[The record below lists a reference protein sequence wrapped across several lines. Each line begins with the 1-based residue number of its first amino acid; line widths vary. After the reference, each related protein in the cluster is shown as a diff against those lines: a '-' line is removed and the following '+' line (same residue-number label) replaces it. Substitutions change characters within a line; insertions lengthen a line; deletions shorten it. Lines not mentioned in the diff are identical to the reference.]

1 MVGSSFSSWLPF
13 DLTALFRL
21 FPSTFATAIS
31 FSSDR
36 AMLAVFPAL
45 AELLFSQR

>member
-1 MVGSSFSSWLPF
+1 
-13 DLTALFRL
+13 LTALFRL

-36 AMLAVFPAL
+36 AVLVTLPAF
-45 AELLFSQR
+45 AGDYGASDQGRRPFDTG